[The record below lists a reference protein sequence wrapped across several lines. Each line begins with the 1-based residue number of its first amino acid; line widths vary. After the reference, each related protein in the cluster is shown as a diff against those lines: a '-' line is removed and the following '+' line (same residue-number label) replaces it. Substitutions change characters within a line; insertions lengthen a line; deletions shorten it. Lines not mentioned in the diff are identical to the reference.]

1 MFYLLLNVLNL
12 AFTIFNLLI
21 LARVLISWL
30 QLDPYSPI
38 IQFLHNTTE
47 PFLAPVRRRL
57 PPVGMMDLSPIVV
70 LIIAWVL
77 QGILNQIIRGLAG
90 Y

>member
-1 MFYLLLNVLNL
+1 MFILLLNVINF

-57 PPVGMMDLSPIVV
+57 PPVGMMDLSPLVV

-77 QGILNQIIRGLAG
+77 QGILNQILHGLAG
-90 Y
+90 F

>member
-1 MFYLLLNVLNL
+1 VFYLLHTVINL
-12 AFTIFNLLI
+12 AFAIFDLLI

-47 PFLAPVRRRL
+47 PILAPVRRRL
-57 PPVGMMDLSPIVV
+57 PPVGMMDLSPLVV

-77 QGILNQIIRGLAG
+77 QGVLNQIIP
-90 Y
+90 

>member
-1 MFYLLLNVLNL
+1 MFILLLNVINF

-57 PPVGMMDLSPIVV
+57 PPVGMMDLSPLVV
-70 LIIAWVL
+70 LIVAWVL
-77 QGILNQIIRGLAG
+77 QGLLNQILRGLAG
-90 Y
+90 F

>member
-1 MFYLLLNVLNL
+1 MFYFLHTIINL
-12 AFTIFNLLI
+12 AFTVFNLLI

-57 PPVGMMDLSPIVV
+57 PPVGMMDLSPLVV

-77 QGILNQIIRGLAG
+77 QGLLNQIIP
-90 Y
+90 

>member
-1 MFYLLLNVLNL
+1 MIYLLRTVIDL
-12 AFTIFNLLI
+12 AFTVFNLLI

-57 PPVGMMDLSPIVV
+57 PPVGMMDLSPLVV

-77 QGILNQIIRGLAG
+77 QGLLNQIIP

>member
-1 MFYLLLNVLNL
+1 MISSVLHTLINL
-12 AFTIFNLLI
+12 VFTVFNLLI

-47 PFLAPVRRRL
+47 PFLAPVRRRI
-57 PPVGMMDLSPIVV
+57 PPVGMMDLSPLVV

-77 QGILNQIIRGLAG
+77 QIILNGLIP
-90 Y
+90 